1 MRIKTFRYIA
11 IIIAAALL
19 TGCHTVKSDPKDTAN
34 EMTMYIA
41 TDIHYLA
48 KNLYVNGGSF
58 TDYLNA
64 SDGKMMNYTDE
75 IMQAFS
81 NDISKNIPDILIISG
96 DLTNN
101 GEKASHLK
109 LAERFTEIEQKTGTR
124 VYVIPGNHD
133 ILNPWARGF
142 TETEQYIT
150 DTVSAE
156 DFEKIYDS
164 FGYDEAIS
172 RDQSSL
178 SYLAAPSDDIWLLM
192 LDTNIYDFNELLG
205 APTTNGEIQSET
217 LKWIKE
223 CSQLAE
229 DNNAKIVTV
238 MHHNL
243 FDHNQ
248 VLNKGFTLDNNDEVQ
263 KVFQEFGL
271 QLILSGHI
279 HIQDIKSTAQERK
292 QIYDIATSALSV
304 YPVQYGVLR
313 FDPARGF
320 DYCTEQVD
328 VSGWAKASGNSD
340 ENLINFD
347 EYSKNFFA
355 DLSFNKAYEEL
366 TEAGIYSE
374 YEKKIMAETM
384 SLLNI
389 HYFSGTTSAI
399 KQDVME
405 SEGYQLWLE
414 ATEPEFLK
422 NYILSMVSGSS
433 TNNNH
438 WNSIHRLGLL
448 R

>member
-1 MRIKTFRYIA
+1 
-11 IIIAAALL
+11 
-19 TGCHTVKSDPKDTAN
+19 
-34 EMTMYIA
+34 
-41 TDIHYLA
+41 
-48 KNLYVNGGSF
+48 
-58 TDYLNA
+58 
-64 SDGKMMNYTDE
+64 
-75 IMQAFS
+75 
-81 NDISKNIPDILIISG
+81 
-96 DLTNN
+96 
-101 GEKASHLK
+101 
-109 LAERFTEIEQKTGTR
+109 
-124 VYVIPGNHD
+124 
-133 ILNPWARGF
+133 
-142 TETEQYIT
+142 
-150 DTVSAE
+150 
-156 DFEKIYDS
+156 
-164 FGYDEAIS
+164 
-172 RDQSSL
+172 
-178 SYLAAPSDDIWLLM
+178 M

-263 KVFQEFGL
+263 KVFQECGL